1 LALARMLGHRSA
13 KETLETYADLYDTD
27 LDALAD
33 VLNQG
38 RAAALEGSTTTVSTN
53 RVVADDRRP
62 GSENVPSTQTAPTGR
77 TGWSL

>member
-1 LALARMLGHRSA
+1 MLGHGSA
-13 KETLETYADLYDTD
+13 KETLETYADLYGTD

-38 RAAALEGSTTTVSTN
+38 RAAALEGSTTTVSTY

-62 GSENVPSTQTAPTGR
+62 GSENVPSTQTAPTG
-77 TGWSL
+77 